1 MAIHYKRRDISVDD
15 YHRMADAGIFG
26 LQERVELI
34 DGELIAMPPVGQ
46 RHWTRHAAVNR
57 YLVETLGDRA
67 LVVPQGSFP
76 LGERNEPQPD
86 FAILAPADYSDRPM
100 PALAE
105 IVAFVELS
113 DTSLSFDRG
122 RKLRMYGGQ
131 RVRQYLLADLKRNLL
146 TSYRSPNDVGY
157 GVEQNLRY
165 GDRFSL
171 EALPDLELLADPFFA
186 TSR

>member
-1 MAIHYKRRDISVDD
+1 
-15 YHRMADAGIFG
+15 
-26 LQERVELI
+26 
-34 DGELIAMPPVGQ
+34 
-46 RHWTRHAAVNR
+46 
-57 YLVETLGDRA
+57 
-67 LVVPQGSFP
+67 
-76 LGERNEPQPD
+76 
-86 FAILAPADYSDRPM
+86 
-100 PALAE
+100 
-105 IVAFVELS
+105 
-113 DTSLSFDRG
+113 
-122 RKLRMYGGQ
+122 MYGGQ